1 VGRLKKAEGQHKDIM
16 DTIRQIEL
24 MEKRWREAEANRH
37 MERALE
43 LEKRKL
49 RGGPTAPPPG
59 TAAVASSF
67 AELPRGS
74 SLLYF

>member
-1 VGRLKKAEGQHKDIM
+1 MKKAEGQHKDIM

-49 RGGPTAPPPG
+49 RGGPTTP
-59 TAAVASSF
+59 S
-67 AELPRGS
+67 AELPKGTPFALFIQ
-74 SLLYF
+74 LLKNTNNSR